1 MMGNVNPSH
10 PGYFC
15 EELTALRTAAVQTDC
30 QWVKLLATDV
40 TDPYSAALKN
50 PKSTM
55 STPTRIDKLGRHTLF
70 VGSQTGLRATQ
81 DLLND
86 DSDAEES
93 DLAPERGR
101 RPRCRPGR
109 GDGAVRSRREAA
121 AASDVCCSCPDV
133 SCTRAGCQGRG

>member
-10 PGYFC
+10 CGYFC

-93 DLAPERGR
+93 D
-101 RPRCRPGR
+101 
-109 GDGAVRSRREAA
+109 
-121 AASDVCCSCPDV
+121 
-133 SCTRAGCQGRG
+133 